1 MRQSRLIMGMP
12 VQLEITDSQATHAD
26 YDAVFEYFVA
36 IDERFSTYKEQS
48 EISKINRGEISES
61 EYSDEMKEVF
71 ALAKETEKA
80 THGYFNIH
88 TPSGSIDPSGLV
100 KGWAIQ
106 NAAELLRARGM
117 SNFYLDIGGDI
128 QTSGVDSEGKEWS
141 IGIRN
146 PLNMSDRNEIV
157 KVVYPHGKGVATSG
171 SYVRGAHIYNPLAAE
186 VPAEYVSLTVIGPNV
201 FEADRYATPAFAMG
215 KEGMHFLEELPG
227 FEAYAINEKGMAV
240 YTSGFEAYTKNA

>member
-12 VQLEITDSQATHAD
+12 VQLELTDMKATQAD

-36 IDERFSTYKEQS
+36 IDERFSTYKEDS
-48 EISKINRGEISES
+48 EISKINRNEISES
-61 EYSDEMKEVF
+61 NYSSEMKEIF

-80 THGYFNIH
+80 TNGFFNIH
-88 TPSGSIDPSGLV
+88 TPAGLIDPSGLV

-106 NAAELLRARGM
+106 NAAELLRARSV
-117 SNFYLDIGGDI
+117 SNFYIDIGGDI
-128 QTSGVDSEGKEWS
+128 QTSGLDGDGAEWS

-146 PLNMSDRNEIV
+146 PLNTSSREEIV

-171 SYVRGAHIYNPLAAE
+171 SYLRGSHIYNPRSSEA
-186 VPAEYVSLTVIGPNV
+186 PHDYISLTVVGPNV

-215 KEGMHFLEELPG
+215 KEGMYFIEELPG
-227 FEAYAINEKGMAV
+227 FEAYAIDASGIAV
-240 YTSGFEAYTKNA
+240 YTSGFESYTHLN